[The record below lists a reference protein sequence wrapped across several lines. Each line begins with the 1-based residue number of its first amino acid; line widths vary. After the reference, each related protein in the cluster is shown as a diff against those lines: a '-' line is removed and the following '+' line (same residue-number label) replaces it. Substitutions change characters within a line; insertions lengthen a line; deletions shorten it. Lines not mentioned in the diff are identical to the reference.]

1 LFKEQR
7 MNETFVV
14 CIPIYNDWESA
25 SEIARR
31 LHQVGLDSQLSLKV
45 VFIDDGSSFEPSP
58 EEFEKNPYFAGST
71 ILQLRRNLGHQ
82 RAIAIGLT
90 YVYKNI
96 PCRGVVVMDG
106 DGEDAPEDVPQL
118 IQALGSES
126 DKKAIFAQRRKRTES
141 FLFRFF
147 YLIFRMVHYF
157 LTGRKVEV
165 GNFSVLPA
173 SLLARLVGVS
183 EIWNHYAAAVVKA
196 RLPVALIP
204 IARGTR
210 IQGESKMN
218 FVSLVTHGLSAI
230 SVFSDEIGVRL
241 LVVLV
246 SFLGIMIAGLLGI
259 TLFVPG
265 VGGSLSPWLITVI
278 AALLILIVF
287 SILLAIVFVLIILQG
302 RNQSTF
308 LPLRDYEYFILK
320 TLEI

>member
-1 LFKEQR
+1 
-7 MNETFVV
+7 MSGTFVV

-25 SEIARR
+25 GEIARR
-31 LHQVGLDSQLSLKV
+31 LHQVGSQKQLDFKI
-45 VFIDDGSSFEPSP
+45 VFIDDGSSTEPDR
-58 EEFEKNPYFAGST
+58 EVFEKNPNFAGVT

-82 RAIAIGLT
+82 RAIAIGLS
-90 YVYKNI
+90 YIYKNI

-106 DGEDAPEDVPQL
+106 DGEDAPEDVPLL
-118 IQALGSES
+118 IDALAHES
-126 DKKAIFAQRRKRTES
+126 DKKVIFAKRMKRTES

-147 YLIFRMVHYF
+147 YVLFRMVHF
-157 LTGRKVEV
+157 TLTGRKVEV

-173 SLLARLVGVS
+173 GILARLVGVS
-183 EIWNHYAAAVVKA
+183 EIWNHYAAAVMKA

-204 IARGTR
+204 ISRSTR

-241 LVVLV
+241 LVILV
-246 SFLGIMIAGLLGI
+246 AFLGIL
-259 TLFVPG
+259 
-265 VGGSLSPWLITVI
+265 I
-278 AALLILIVF
+278 AALLAITLIPSVGNLAPWLVATAPSLVILIVF

-308 LPLRDYEYFILK
+308 LPLRDYDYFVLG
-320 TLEI
+320 TLEIRSGA